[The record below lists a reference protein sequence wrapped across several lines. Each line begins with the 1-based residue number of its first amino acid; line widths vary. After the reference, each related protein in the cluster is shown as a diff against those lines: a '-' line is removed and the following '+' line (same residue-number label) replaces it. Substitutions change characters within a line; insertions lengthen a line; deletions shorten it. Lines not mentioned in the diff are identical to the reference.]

1 MPELV
6 REGGVVAPGLDR
18 NWTGRSTQE
27 NGRRHGT
34 CSKPELDL
42 IGGVLH
48 TGTGLEL
55 DWNWTGTGPGGPLRK
70 TEAGTELVPSRNWTL
85 PEVYNTPELGWYWTG
100 TGLELD
106 RRGPLRK
113 TEAGTELVPSR
124 NWTLPEVYNT
134 PELDWNWTG
143 TGLEL
148 DWNWTGRSTQG
159 NGSRHGIIPSRN
171 WTLTEAYETPVLDK
185 TWAGAGLEPD
195 WVANTVILWDF
206 NIHVDSPSGHSAVDF
221 LSLLECLDLKQQLV
235 KVPTHTRGHILDL
248 VITDSVPITHLQVT
262 DLGVSDHKAVLMEL
276 AFLPP
281 LAKSKRCMRFRNWKK
296 ISPASLSEDFL
307 NLPAPTFSSV
317 DKTVSFY
324 NKSVSRIFDLHGPIK
339 MRVVAFSRSAPWFTP
354 ELRKMKSAGRILERR
369 VRSMGLTVYKLAF
382 RDHQRAYSNVLKKAR
397 SLFYSNLIN
406 KNPGNSKHLFSTI
419 DHLLK
424 PRAHSPNETTEEQC
438 NSFIDYFKT
447 KVNNIRSLISS
458 SSTLSP
464 PILGPPSAPL
474 WPLLCFSE
482 VTQGEI
488 EAIITQIKPSTSTLD
503 PIPTAL
509 LKSCTSALSPLIT

>member
-1 MPELV
+1 MIILLIYRP
-6 REGGVVAPGLDR
+6 P
-18 NWTGRSTQE
+18 
-27 NGRRHGT
+27 
-34 CSKPELDL
+34 KP
-42 IGGVLH
+42 
-48 TGTGLEL
+48 
-55 DWNWTGTGPGGPLRK
+55 N
-70 TEAGTELVPSRNWTL
+70 PSFL
-85 PEVYNTPELGWYWTG
+85 PEISDLLTSLC
-100 TGLELD
+100 
-106 RRGPLRK
+106 
-113 TEAGTELVPSR
+113 
-124 NWTLPEVYNT
+124 
-134 PELDWNWTG
+134 
-143 TGLEL
+143 
-148 DWNWTGRSTQG
+148 ST
-159 NGSRHGIIPSRN
+159 S
-171 WTLTEAYETPVLDK
+171 
-185 TWAGAGLEPD
+185 
-195 WVANTVILWDF
+195 ANIVILGDF
-206 NIHVDSPSGHSAVDF
+206 NIHVDSPSGHSVVDF
-221 LSLLECLDLKQQLV
+221 LSLLECLDLKQLV

-262 DLGVSDHKAVLMEL
+262 DLGVSDHKAVFMEL

-281 LAKSKRCMRFRNWKK
+281 LAKSKRCMHFRNWKK

-324 NKSVSRIFDLHGPIK
+324 NESVSRIFDLHAPIK
-339 MRVVAFSRSAPWFTP
+339 TRVVAFSRSAPWFTP

-369 VRSMGLTVYKLAF
+369 VRSMGLTVHKLAF
-382 RDHQRAYSNVLKKAR
+382 RDHQRAYSNALKKAQ

-464 PILGPPSAPL
+464 PILDPPSAPL
-474 WPLLCFSE
+474 QPLLCFSE

-488 EAIITQIKPSTSTLD
+488 EAIITQIKPSTSALD

-509 LKSCTSALSPLIT
+509 LKSCTSALSPLITQNYSPLKTPPAISGPAAAYSSTPPELSSALWVIRLSALLPPAFGMPSLTI